1 MTPLSDGARNLS
13 CSFRYGLFAC
23 GHQRQSQE
31 IVKKAVADAYKQ
43 KKIGYLLHRRLFVF
57 DTFTEDEL
65 NNTFGRDVVERV
77 KWIPTT

>member
-1 MTPLSDGARNLS
+1 
-13 CSFRYGLFAC
+13 
-23 GHQRQSQE
+23 
-31 IVKKAVADAYKQ
+31 VKKAVADAYKQ